1 MAQPAIQTAG
11 EGVVGRMAPTP
22 SAGLHIGN
30 IFSCLIAWLAAKSAA
45 GRIILRIEDVDRA
58 RCRQEHIDAI
68 LFDLER
74 EHLTPDYDTLANIVF
89 AAQSSDIVM
98 TVCDGEI
105 IYKDG
110 EVLFVDE
117 EETRAKASESFKKVL
132 ESL

>member
-1 MAQPAIQTAG
+1 M
-11 EGVVGRMAPTP
+11 
-22 SAGLHIGN
+22 
-30 IFSCLIAWLAAKSAA
+30 
-45 GRIILRIEDVDRA
+45 
-58 RCRQEHIDAI
+58 
-68 LFDLER
+68 FDLDR